1 MRYYP
6 EVLLFVD
13 WVAYLLNQF
22 KTSVSDHIDI
32 SHLIYFANQLIEVVV
47 RRCSSKYLILK
58 ISQISQE
65 KIIIK

>member
-1 MRYYP
+1 MRHYP

-13 WVAYLLNQF
+13 CVAYLLNQF

-65 KIIIK
+65 KIIRK